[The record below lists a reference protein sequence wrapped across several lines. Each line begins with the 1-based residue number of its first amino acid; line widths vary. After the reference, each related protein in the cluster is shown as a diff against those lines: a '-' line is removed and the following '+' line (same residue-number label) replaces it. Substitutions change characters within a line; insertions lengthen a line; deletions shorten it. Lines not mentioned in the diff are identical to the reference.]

1 MLTFLL
7 TEGVLTVGT
16 ISGIFTATLLGS
28 LKTNIID
35 PLSEQ
40 VLPTHKLDIGVK
52 DTSGNNKNNGN
63 NGNNIPGNNTN
74 KENMVNI
81 LDANNYS
88 ISASALKKI
97 KWQTFLKDL
106 ITWII
111 IMFIL
116 FLIWKYLI
124 KNIQKTS

>member
-1 MLTFLL
+1 MLSFLL

-35 PLSEQ
+35 PFSEQ

-52 DTSGNNKNNGN
+52 DTSGNNG
-63 NGNNIPGNNTN
+63 N

-116 FLIWKYLI
+116 FLIWNYLI

>member
-28 LKTNIID
+28 LKTNIVD

-40 VLPTHKLDIGVK
+40 VLPTHKLDSRVK
-52 DTSGNNKNNGN
+52 DTPSPTSTPSNLSTPNNPSNK
-63 NGNNIPGNNTN
+63 TN

-81 LDANNYS
+81 LDANNYNFDS
-88 ISASALKKI
+88 TLKKI

-106 ITWII
+106 ITWVI

-124 KNIQKTS
+124 KNIQKPQ